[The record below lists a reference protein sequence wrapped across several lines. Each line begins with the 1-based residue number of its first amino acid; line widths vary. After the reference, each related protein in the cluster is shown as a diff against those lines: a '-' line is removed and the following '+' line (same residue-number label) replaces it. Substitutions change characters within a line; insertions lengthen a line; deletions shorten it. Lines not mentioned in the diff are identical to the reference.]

1 MASPV
6 STPRLP
12 RRSPS
17 SAFDSLTLEQLRLL
31 VGVADE
37 GSFSA
42 AARRFHRAQSAVSQ
56 AMATLEAHVGYKVWD
71 RSLRTV
77 SLTARGRPL
86 VSAARRVLAEVERM
100 REVSEA
106 SRAGSKPKL
115 ALAIDALFPAQG
127 LVGLATALKDAFP
140 GLSLRIDT
148 DTLGAIAARVARREC
163 DVGIAGPL
171 ATSDALERVAVGSVL
186 LVPVAAAGHPLA
198 REAAGGRIATA
209 VARDE
214 VQIVLSERAAGF
226 FSSGSA
232 PGPGASGSAPGP
244 GPSPDQGVLGH
255 QTWRVADLGTKREL
269 ILGGLGWGNLPEP
282 MVRDDLRRGALVR
295 LELEAWTD
303 GEHRLPLALVFPPG
317 AARKPLVR
325 WLLTHVPPLCAAH
338 GVGLGK
344 P

>member
-1 MASPV
+1 MRRGSGLASRAVP
-6 STPRLP
+6 
-12 RRSPS
+12 
-17 SAFDSLTLEQLRLL
+17 FDAVTLEQMRLL
-31 VGVADE
+31 VAVVDE

-42 AARRFHRAQSAVSQ
+42 AARRFGRAQSAVSQ
-56 AMATLEAHVGYKVWD
+56 AMASLEAHVGFKVWD

-77 SLTARGRPL
+77 SLTERGRPL
-86 VSAARRVLAEVERM
+86 ATAARRVLAEVEQM

-106 SRAGSKPKL
+106 SRGGSRPKL
-115 ALAIDALFPAQG
+115 AMAIDALFPAQG
-127 LVGLATALKDAFP
+127 LVGLATALKSAFP
-140 GLSLRIDT
+140 ALSLRIDT

-171 ATSDALERVAVGSVL
+171 ATTEALERVAVGSVL

-198 REAAGGRIATA
+198 RLASAA
-209 VARDE
+209 ARDGARLATEAVRGE
-214 VQIVLSERAAGF
+214 VQIVLSERG
-226 FSSGSA
+226 G
-232 PGPGASGSAPGP
+232 GAD
-244 GPSPDQGVLGH
+244 PSPDQGVLAH

-295 LELEAWTD
+295 LELAAWTD
-303 GEHRLPLALVFPPG
+303 EEHRLPLALVFPPG

-325 WLLTHVPPLCAAH
+325 WLLAHLPPLCAAY
-338 GVGLGK
+338 GVGLRN